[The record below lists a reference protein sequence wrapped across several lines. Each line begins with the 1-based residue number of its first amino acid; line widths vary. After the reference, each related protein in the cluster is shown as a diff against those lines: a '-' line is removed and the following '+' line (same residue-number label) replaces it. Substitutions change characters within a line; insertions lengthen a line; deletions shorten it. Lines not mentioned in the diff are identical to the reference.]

1 MELKRNI
8 HTINFTFHFPH
19 FTLNR
24 REEYQV
30 KFSLKSIT
38 NNIVPVFLLL
48 VIVLII
54 IPLPTWLLDFML
66 VLNISISLIILLMT
80 MYIKSPLEFSIFPS
94 LLLVTTIFRL
104 SLNISSTRLILGN
117 KGDAGQVVYAFGH
130 FVTGNNAVVGFIV
143 FILIAV
149 VQFLVI
155 TKGAERV
162 AEVSA
167 RFTLDAMPGKQ
178 MAIDADLNSGLIDEA
193 TAKKRRADVQRESD
207 FFGAMDG
214 ASKFVKGDA
223 IFSIVAAFVNL
234 IGGAIIGLAVEGMD
248 FGSVLSTYS
257 IATVGDGLVSQ
268 IPALLIS
275 TSMGMIVT
283 RNASEDNLN
292 ADMRAQLTSQP
303 RVLCIA
309 GGVMVIAMVI
319 PGFPKLACLL
329 CGALLIICGIL
340 LMRSTPTEA
349 ELLAAQAA
357 EEQAMEENKQALSEM
372 EYYKDIDNV
381 YKLLNVEPI
390 EMEFGYSLIPLAD
403 EASGGTFIERVIIFR
418 KQFAL
423 DMGMVFPS
431 IRMRDNQHINPNQY
445 VIKIKGEVVA
455 QNEVLV
461 DHYLALDSG
470 NVTREVDGIDTVE
483 PAFNIPAKWIAE
495 EDKLAADMA
504 GYTLIDPTSVMIT
517 HLSEVIRQHAYE
529 LLSRQDVKTMLDKL
543 KETSPATVEDIVPSV
558 VSVAY
563 LQKVLSMLLKEGVPI
578 RDLETILETLSDYQ
592 HTLKD
597 IDITVE
603 YVRQALKRTI
613 TRRFA
618 DAGQIRVLTLD
629 TETENKIVAGV
640 KKSEQGSYL
649 ALDPVTIHKL
659 INSLN
664 EQIERVK
671 EVVPSPIVLTSPIV
685 RVYFKKLVDQFI
697 PNITVLS
704 FNEIDNTV
712 QIQAVGNVVIS

>member
-1 MELKRNI
+1 M
-8 HTINFTFHFPH
+8 HF
-19 FTLNR
+19 N
-24 REEYQV
+24 
-30 KFSLKSIT
+30 LKSLT
-38 NNIVPVFLLL
+38 NNLIPVFLLL

-66 VLNISISLIILLMT
+66 VLNISVSLIILLMT

-117 KGDAGQVVYAFGH
+117 GGNAGQVVYAFGH
-130 FVTGNNAVVGFIV
+130 FVTGNNTVVGFIV
-143 FILIAV
+143 FILIAI

-193 TAKKRRADVQRESD
+193 TAKKRRSDVQREAD

-234 IGGAIIGLAVEGMD
+234 IGGAIIGLAMNGMD
-248 FGSVLSTYS
+248 FSTVLSTYS

-268 IPALLIS
+268 IPSLLIS

-292 ADMRAQLTSQP
+292 TDMRRQLTSQP

-309 GGVMVIAMVI
+309 GGVMILAMVI
-319 PGFPKLACLL
+319 PGFPKLACLM
-329 CGALLIICGIL
+329 CGSLLIACGIL
-340 LMRSTPTEA
+340 LMRSVPATEA
-349 ELLAAQAA
+349 EQASRA

-403 EASGGTFIERVIIFR
+403 ESAGGTLIERVVIFR
-418 KQFAL
+418 KQFAI

-455 QNEVLV
+455 QNEILV

-470 NVTREVDGIDTVE
+470 NVTKEIDGIDTIE
-483 PAFNIPAKWIAE
+483 PAFGIPAKWIP
-495 EDKLAADMA
+495 EDKKLAADMA

-517 HLSEVIRQHAYE
+517 HLSEVIKEHAYE
-529 LLSRQDVKTMLDKL
+529 LLSRQDVKTMLEKL
-543 KETSPATVEDIVPSV
+543 KETSAATVDDIVPSI

-563 LQKVLSMLLKEGVPI
+563 LQKVLCMLLKEGVPI

-592 HTLKD
+592 NTLKD

-649 ALDPVTIHKL
+649 ALDPVTIQKL
-659 INSLN
+659 MNALN
-664 EQIERVK
+664 EQIDRVK
-671 EVVPSPIVLTSPIV
+671 EVVPNPIILTSPIV

-712 QIQAVGNVVIS
+712 QIQAVGNVAI

>member
-1 MELKRNI
+1 M
-8 HTINFTFHFPH
+8 HF
-19 FTLNR
+19 N
-24 REEYQV
+24 
-30 KFSLKSIT
+30 LKSLT
-38 NNIVPVFLLL
+38 NNLIPVFLLL

-66 VLNISISLIILLMT
+66 VLNISVSLIILLMT

-117 KGDAGQVVYAFGH
+117 GGNAGQVVYAFGH
-130 FVTGNNAVVGFIV
+130 FVTGNNTVVGFIV
-143 FILIAV
+143 FILIAI

-193 TAKKRRADVQRESD
+193 TAKKRRSDVQREAD

-234 IGGAIIGLAVEGMD
+234 IGGAIIGLAMNGMD
-248 FGSVLSTYS
+248 FSTVLSTYS

-268 IPALLIS
+268 IPSLLIS

-292 ADMRAQLTSQP
+292 TDMRRQLTSQP

-309 GGVMVIAMVI
+309 GGVMILAMVI
-319 PGFPKLACLL
+319 PGFPKLACLM
-329 CGALLIICGIL
+329 CGSLLIACGIL
-340 LMRSTPTEA
+340 LMRSVPVTEA
-349 ELLAAQAA
+349 EQAARA

-403 EASGGTFIERVIIFR
+403 ESAGGTLIERVVIFR
-418 KQFAL
+418 KQFAI

-455 QNEVLV
+455 QNEILV

-470 NVTREVDGIDTVE
+470 NVTKEIDGIDTIE
-483 PAFNIPAKWIAE
+483 PAFGIPAKWIP
-495 EDKLAADMA
+495 EDKKLAADMA

-517 HLSEVIRQHAYE
+517 HLSEVIKEHAYE
-529 LLSRQDVKTMLDKL
+529 LLSRQDVKTMLEKL
-543 KETSPATVEDIVPSV
+543 KETSAATVDDIVPSI

-563 LQKVLSMLLKEGVPI
+563 LQKVLCMLLKEGVPI

-592 HTLKD
+592 NTLKD

-649 ALDPVTIHKL
+649 ALDPVTIQKL
-659 INSLN
+659 MNALN
-664 EQIERVK
+664 EQIDRVK
-671 EVVPSPIVLTSPIV
+671 EVVPNPIILTSPIV

-712 QIQAVGNVVIS
+712 QIQAVGNVAI

>member
-1 MELKRNI
+1 M
-8 HTINFTFHFPH
+8 HF
-19 FTLNR
+19 N
-24 REEYQV
+24 
-30 KFSLKSIT
+30 LKSLT
-38 NNIVPVFLLL
+38 NNLVPVFLLL

-66 VLNISISLIILLMT
+66 VLNISVSLIILLMT

-104 SLNISSTRLILGN
+104 SLNISSTRLILKNGGN
-117 KGDAGQVVYAFGH
+117 AGQVVYAFGH
-130 FVTGNNAVVGFIV
+130 FVTGNNTVVGFIV
-143 FILIAV
+143 FILIAI

-193 TAKKRRADVQRESD
+193 TAKKRRSDVQREAD

-234 IGGAIIGLAVEGMD
+234 IGGAIIGLAMNGMD
-248 FGSVLSTYS
+248 FSTVLSTYS

-268 IPALLIS
+268 IPSLLIS

-292 ADMRAQLTSQP
+292 TDMRRQLTSQP

-309 GGVMVIAMVI
+309 GGVMILAMVI
-319 PGFPKLACLL
+319 PGFPKLACLM
-329 CGALLIICGIL
+329 CGSLLIACGIL
-340 LMRSTPTEA
+340 LMRSVPVTEA
-349 ELLAAQAA
+349 EQDARA

-403 EASGGTFIERVIIFR
+403 ESAGGTLIERVVIFR
-418 KQFAL
+418 KQFAI

-455 QNEVLV
+455 QNEILV

-470 NVTREVDGIDTVE
+470 NVTKEIDGIDTIE
-483 PAFNIPAKWIAE
+483 PAFGIPAKWIS
-495 EDKLAADMA
+495 EDKKLAADMA

-517 HLSEVIRQHAYE
+517 HLSEVIKEHAYE
-529 LLSRQDVKTMLDKL
+529 LLSRQDVKTMLEKL
-543 KETSPATVEDIVPSV
+543 KETSAATVDDIVPSI

-563 LQKVLSMLLKEGVPI
+563 LQKVLCMLLKEGVPI

-592 HTLKD
+592 NTLKD

-649 ALDPVTIHKL
+649 ALDPVTIQKL
-659 INSLN
+659 MNALN
-664 EQIERVK
+664 EQIDRVK
-671 EVVPSPIVLTSPIV
+671 EVVPNPIILTSPIV

-712 QIQAVGNVVIS
+712 QIQAVGNVAI

>member
-1 MELKRNI
+1 M
-8 HTINFTFHFPH
+8 HF
-19 FTLNR
+19 N
-24 REEYQV
+24 
-30 KFSLKSIT
+30 LKSLT
-38 NNIVPVFLLL
+38 NNLIPVFLLL

-66 VLNISISLIILLMT
+66 VLNISVSLIILLMT

-117 KGDAGQVVYAFGH
+117 GGNAGQVVYAFGH
-130 FVTGNNAVVGFIV
+130 FVTGNNTVVGFIV
-143 FILIAV
+143 FILIAI

-193 TAKKRRADVQRESD
+193 TAKKRRSDVQREAD

-234 IGGAIIGLAVEGMD
+234 IGGAIIGLAMNGMD
-248 FGSVLSTYS
+248 FSTVLSTYS

-268 IPALLIS
+268 IPSLLIS

-292 ADMRAQLTSQP
+292 TDMRRQLTSQP

-309 GGVMVIAMVI
+309 GGVMILAMVI
-319 PGFPKLACLL
+319 PGFPKLACLM
-329 CGALLIICGIL
+329 CGSLLIACGIL
-340 LMRSTPTEA
+340 LMRSVPALETDQ
-349 ELLAAQAA
+349 AAQA

-403 EASGGTFIERVIIFR
+403 ESAGGTLIERVVIFR
-418 KQFAL
+418 KQFAI

-455 QNEVLV
+455 QNEILV

-470 NVTREVDGIDTVE
+470 NVTKEIDGIDTIE
-483 PAFNIPAKWIAE
+483 PAFGIPAKWIS
-495 EDKLAADMA
+495 EDKKLAADMA

-517 HLSEVIRQHAYE
+517 HLSEVIKEHAYE
-529 LLSRQDVKTMLDKL
+529 LLSRQDVKTMLEKL
-543 KETSPATVEDIVPSV
+543 KETSAATVDDIVPSI

-563 LQKVLSMLLKEGVPI
+563 LQKVLCMLLKEGVPI

-592 HTLKD
+592 NTLKD

-649 ALDPVTIHKL
+649 ALDPVTIQKL
-659 INSLN
+659 MNALN
-664 EQIERVK
+664 EQIDRVK
-671 EVVPSPIVLTSPIV
+671 EVVPNPIILTSPIV

-712 QIQAVGNVVIS
+712 QIQAVGNVAI

>member
-1 MELKRNI
+1 M
-8 HTINFTFHFPH
+8 HF
-19 FTLNR
+19 N
-24 REEYQV
+24 
-30 KFSLKSIT
+30 LKSLT
-38 NNIVPVFLLL
+38 NNLIPVFLLL

-66 VLNISISLIILLMT
+66 VLNISVSLIILLMT

-117 KGDAGQVVYAFGH
+117 GGNAGQVVYAFGH
-130 FVTGNNAVVGFIV
+130 FVTGNNTVVGFIV
-143 FILIAV
+143 FILIAI

-193 TAKKRRADVQRESD
+193 TAKKRRSDVQREAD

-234 IGGAIIGLAVEGMD
+234 IGGAIIGLAMNGMD
-248 FGSVLSTYS
+248 FATVLSTYS

-268 IPALLIS
+268 IPSLLIS

-292 ADMRAQLTSQP
+292 TDMRRQLTSQP

-309 GGVMVIAMVI
+309 GGVMILAMVI
-319 PGFPKLACLL
+319 PGFPKLACLM
-329 CGALLIICGIL
+329 CGSLLIACGIL
-340 LMRSTPTEA
+340 LMRSVPVTEA
-349 ELLAAQAA
+349 EQAAKA

-403 EASGGTFIERVIIFR
+403 ESAGGTLIERVVIFR
-418 KQFAL
+418 KQFAI

-455 QNEVLV
+455 QNEILV

-470 NVTREVDGIDTVE
+470 NVTKEIDGIDTIE
-483 PAFNIPAKWIAE
+483 PAFGIPAKWIP
-495 EDKLAADMA
+495 EDKKLAADMA

-517 HLSEVIRQHAYE
+517 HLSEVIKEHAYE
-529 LLSRQDVKTMLDKL
+529 LLSRQDVKTMLEKL
-543 KETSPATVEDIVPSV
+543 KETSAATVDDIVPSI

-563 LQKVLSMLLKEGVPI
+563 LQKVLCMLLKEGVPI

-592 HTLKD
+592 NTLKD

-649 ALDPVTIHKL
+649 ALDPVTIQKL
-659 INSLN
+659 MNALN
-664 EQIERVK
+664 EQIDRVK
-671 EVVPSPIVLTSPIV
+671 EVVPNPIILTSPIV

-712 QIQAVGNVVIS
+712 QIQAVGNVAI